1 MNTRRATKSGFSS
14 GGSSSIMRSTMN
26 LCASKPQAVAGCGDD
41 NTTTTRT
48 AARHIYGLSYLLQLL
63 CRPAVGARARVAV
76 IVEPDARQWRR
87 RAELRERNDQPAK
100 IERCAGD
107 RQQRSDLG
115 EIQALPDA
123 LTHAA

>member
-1 MNTRRATKSGFSS
+1 MNARRATNSGLSS

-26 LCASKPQAVAGCGDD
+26 LCASKPQAVVGCGNN

-63 CRPAVGARARVAV
+63 CRPAVGTRARVAV

-87 RAELRERNDQPAK
+87 RIELRERKARPAK
-100 IERCAGD
+100 KRLCA
-107 RQQRSDLG
+107 RQLQQRFDLRQ
-115 EIQALPDA
+115 IQAL
-123 LTHAA
+123 